1 MKKFRPSFGDVM
13 SGYYMLRKNPAATQY
28 YHFVLR
34 AGNHET
40 ILTSENYATKQG
52 AQNGIASCQ
61 TNSPYDSRYERSIS
75 VANQP
80 YFVLKASISQIIGT
94 SQMYS
99 TTTARHNGIAS
110 CKANGLTTRITD
122 MTA

>member
-1 MKKFRPSFGDVM
+1 MP
-13 SGYYMLRKNPAATQY
+13 GYYVLQKNPAATQY

-34 AGNHET
+34 ADNHET

-61 TNSPYDSRYERSIS
+61 SNSPYDSRYERRTSIAS
-75 VANQP
+75 QP
-80 YFVLKASISQIIGT
+80 YFVLKALNSQIIGT

-99 TTTARHNGIAS
+99 STTARDNGIAS
-110 CKANGLTTRITD
+110 CKANGPTARIID